1 MSVERPTFS
10 ESWYRVAELRPRLR
24 STVQIYRQHF
34 RGRMWHVLQDPGS
47 NQFFRLNEPAYQFVA
62 MLDGRHKV
70 ANVWR
75 VCNEELGDEAPTQGE
90 VIQLLG
96 QLYVSNLL
104 QAELPPDAEAMFS
117 RYQKRVRR
125 EIKGYMTNLLF
136 VRIPLIDPDH
146 FLNRWVA
153 LFGKVF
159 TVPGLLLWIAIL
171 AVGLYHVAGRADDL
185 FRGSMNIF
193 NPANL
198 PLLYGS
204 MVFIKVFH
212 EFGHAFSCKRFGV
225 KSGTGGEVHTMGVM
239 LLVFMPLP
247 YVDASSA
254 WAFRSK
260 WHRIIVGTS
269 GMMVELAIAAIA
281 AVVWANTPDTAPI
294 HQVCYNIMFIASVS
308 SLLFNGNPLLRYDAY
323 YIFSDIVEIPNLWQ
337 RSRQY
342 LYYLVK
348 KYLWNVKR
356 ARNPAHTVGE
366 RAWMFVY
373 AVASTIYRLF
383 ILVMILLFLS
393 NRLPPDLIIVALGF
407 AVMGFIAMF
416 LVPAWKFVHYL
427 ATHQELLR
435 VRGRAV
441 VSTLIFVGAIVFAV
455 GVMEAPDRSR
465 VEGVVEPA
473 RLLVVHAAED
483 GFVTGT
489 LASGADVRNVASV
502 RAAMV
507 AALTDVS
514 GLRVPP
520 PVGALGARETLI
532 LQSESPELVS
542 TRARLAASREHL
554 QAAWRLEQTRDISAA
569 QRLAFQIEALDEQI
583 ALVDEQLKS
592 LKLSASL
599 EGTWVS
605 PEIERLPGMYVRRG
619 NQIGVLASLDRVIVR
634 AVAGQDVD
642 VYDASDR
649 VEMRVKGRADLKFD
663 GTITKRLK
671 VGQERLPSAA
681 LGYAAGGQMAV
692 TKDDPKGTRT
702 PERFFELHITPD
714 SDAVGQLLSGQR
726 LVIRLE
732 MKRKPYVVQW
742 WRALQQLIQKRL
754 YI

>member
-1 MSVERPTFS
+1 M
-10 ESWYRVAELRPRLR
+10 
-24 STVQIYRQHF
+24 
-34 RGRMWHVLQDPGS
+34 
-47 NQFFRLNEPAYQFVA
+47 
-62 MLDGRHKV
+62 
-70 ANVWR
+70 
-75 VCNEELGDEAPTQGE
+75 
-90 VIQLLG
+90 
-96 QLYVSNLL
+96 
-104 QAELPPDAEAMFS
+104 
-117 RYQKRVRR
+117 
-125 EIKGYMTNLLF
+125 
-136 VRIPLIDPDH
+136 
-146 FLNRWVA
+146 
-153 LFGKVF
+153 
-159 TVPGLLLWIAIL
+159 
-171 AVGLYHVAGRADDL
+171 
-185 FRGSMNIF
+185 
-193 NPANL
+193 
-198 PLLYGS
+198 
-204 MVFIKVFH
+204 
-212 EFGHAFSCKRFGV
+212 
-225 KSGTGGEVHTMGVM
+225 
-239 LLVFMPLP
+239 
-247 YVDASSA
+247 
-254 WAFRSK
+254 
-260 WHRIIVGTS
+260 
-269 GMMVELAIAAIA
+269 
-281 AVVWANTPDTAPI
+281 
-294 HQVCYNIMFIASVS
+294 
-308 SLLFNGNPLLRYDAY
+308 
-323 YIFSDIVEIPNLWQ
+323 
-337 RSRQY
+337 
-342 LYYLVK
+342 
-348 KYLWNVKR
+348 
-356 ARNPAHTVGE
+356 GE